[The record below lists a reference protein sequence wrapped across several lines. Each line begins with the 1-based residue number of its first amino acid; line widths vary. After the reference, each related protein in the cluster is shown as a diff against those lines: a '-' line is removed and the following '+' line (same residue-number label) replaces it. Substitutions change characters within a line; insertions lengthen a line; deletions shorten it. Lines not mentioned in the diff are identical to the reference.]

1 MMLSAINSCSLLMH
15 AGVHFVLKELG
26 IQPHPQGQHHH
37 FANGTLANGTLANG
51 TLLNGTLLNGILG
64 SGTNASL
71 HLASSL
77 NGTTGHGFQTSL

>member
-1 MMLSAINSCSLLMH
+1 MMHAAINPCSPLMH

-26 IQPHPQGQHHH
+26 IQPHAHEQHHH

-51 TLLNGTLLNGILG
+51 TLLNGTLLNGNLA

-77 NGTTGHGFQTSL
+77 NGTAGHGFQTSL